1 MPILMCRAIPGQKKV
16 YFEVQGIS
24 YRISYNIRVQEINSK
39 LNCNEQLLKRYLKD
53 CYYSEKRKYEIER
66 RRKPIKKLDIAQ
78 TYQLVIK
85 LLQKH
90 L

>member
-1 MPILMCRAIPGQKKV
+1 MPTLVCSAIPGRKKV
-16 YFEVQGIS
+16 YFEVEGIS

-39 LNCNEQLLKRYLKD
+39 LNCKEKLLKRYLKD
-53 CYYSEKRKYEIER
+53 NRFSEKRKYEIER
-66 RRKPIKKLDIAQ
+66 RSKPTKKLDIAQ
-78 TYQLVIK
+78 TYQLVVK

>member
-1 MPILMCRAIPGQKKV
+1 MCSAIPGRKKV

-24 YRISYNIRVQEINSK
+24 YRISHNIKVQEINGK

-53 CYYSEKRKYEIER
+53 NRFSEKRKYEIER
-66 RRKPIKKLDIAQ
+66 RSKPIKKLDIAQ
-78 TYQLVIK
+78 TYQLVVNVLK
-85 LLQKH
+85 KH